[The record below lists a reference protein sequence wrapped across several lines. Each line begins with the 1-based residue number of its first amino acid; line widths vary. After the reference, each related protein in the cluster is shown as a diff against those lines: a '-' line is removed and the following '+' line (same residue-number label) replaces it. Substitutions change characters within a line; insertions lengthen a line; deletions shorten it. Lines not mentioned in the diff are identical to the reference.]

1 MYREQARRNQRQ
13 VQLQE
18 WSDQQVNC
26 TEQIAQAESD
36 LESTAARTEEGRA
49 QVDDA
54 QAKLPSIETQLRS
67 AAASRDEMRSVLA
80 LVEQDLALVAQAQR
94 DAARQMQALAW
105 RRARWEQELRDLND
119 REPANT
125 NS

>member
-80 LVEQDLALVAQAQR
+80 RVEQDLALVAQAQR
-94 DAARQMQALAW
+94 DADRQFQSL
-105 RRARWEQELRDLND
+105 ELRRER
-119 REPANT
+119 REPEGRK
-125 NS
+125 SGV

>member
-18 WSDQQVNC
+18 WSDQQVHC

-54 QAKLPSIETQLRS
+54 QAKLPSIETQLRY
-67 AAASRDEMRSVLA
+67 AAASRDAMRSVLA
-80 LVEQDLALVAQAQR
+80 RVAQDLALLAHAQR
-94 DAARQMQALAW
+94 DADRPLQSS
-105 RRARWEQELRDLND
+105 EQGRGRKVCE
-119 REPANT
+119 E
-125 NS
+125 